1 MNPHEHSTW
10 FMNIHESNIGLDS
23 WTLMN
28 QILKNVTFFVGRQ
41 TGNITRKHNMS
52 LWRKKLYIFLSKNAE
67 EQIIHY
73 KIPSDKVFE
82 IGVRYS
88 LWLIGWIYKNIGK

>member
-1 MNPHEHSTW
+1 MKIKSELS
-10 FMNIHESNIGLDS
+10 FE
-23 WTLMN
+23 
-28 QILKNVTFFVGRQ
+28 LKNVTFFVGRQ
-41 TGNITRKHNMS
+41 TGNVTRKKNMS

-82 IGVRYS
+82 ISIRYS
-88 LWLIGWIYKNIGK
+88 L